1 LPVVYRCGSCNYV
14 LYEFLKV
21 GQDSYG
27 LPTPS
32 ELIAKIG
39 DHCPNCGR
47 KLKLPAM
54 ENIRISPYRSKKAPP
69 SGLTEYQS
77 KSQVI

>member
-1 LPVVYRCGSCNYV
+1 MTYLPVIYRCGSCNYV

-32 ELIAKIG
+32 ELMARIG
-39 DHCPNCGR
+39 DRCPRCGK
-47 KLKLPAM
+47 KLRAPT
-54 ENIRISPYRSKKAPP
+54 IDDVRVSPYRVRRPP
-69 SGLTEYQS
+69 SGELLPR
-77 KSQVI
+77 